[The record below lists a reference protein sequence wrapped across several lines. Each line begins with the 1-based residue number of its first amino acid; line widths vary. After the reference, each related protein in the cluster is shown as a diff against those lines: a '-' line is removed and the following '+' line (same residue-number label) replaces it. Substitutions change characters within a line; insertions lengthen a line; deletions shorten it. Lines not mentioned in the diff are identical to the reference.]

1 MILAAGRGERMRPL
15 SDFSPKTL
23 LQVGGK
29 PLIAWHLEALAAAG
43 FHDVV
48 VNHAHLGSMIEQAL
62 GDGSHWGLR
71 VSYSPEQPA
80 LETAGGIARAL
91 PLLGAGP
98 FLVLNGDVFCNFA
111 LARART
117 IALQMRAASLLAW
130 CVLVPNPPHH
140 PDGDFA
146 LRNGLLVDDRTA
158 DAFAGAGGIK
168 APAHPPPAR
177 LTFSGIAVCRP
188 ALFEGLAPNAPAK
201 LAPLLRNAA
210 AAGRCA
216 AERYDGQ
223 WTDVGT
229 PQRLAALD
237 AQLRPER
244 SY

>member
-43 FHDVV
+43 FHDVI

-71 VSYSPEQPA
+71 VSYSPEHPA

-91 PLLGAGP
+91 PLLGAEP
-98 FLVLNGDVFCNFA
+98 FLVLNGDVFCDFA

-117 IALQMRAASLLAW
+117 IALQMRAAASLLAW

-146 LRNGLLVDDRTA
+146 LRNGLLVDA
-158 DAFAGAGGIK
+158 SEALAGSR
-168 APAHPPPAR
+168 PAR
-177 LTFSGIAVCRP
+177 LTFSGIAVYQP
-188 ALFEGLAPNAPAK
+188 ALFEGLAPKVPAK

-210 AAGRCA
+210 AASRCA

-229 PQRLAALD
+229 PQRLAALN

-244 SY
+244 SH